1 MRRCVFSKVQR
12 RMHALIGKTPYTLE
26 LGLQA
31 AVSLA
36 SSLCVYVVSMAYGIF
51 MPFFPDLVPSVILGL
66 LPPPAS
72 PPLQKIVS
80 PKCDN
85 EIHSPLVAPFVWN
98 CCSWSEIPNISAT
111 VTVFPMGQGRNDSA
125 RVGLCGDI

>member
-1 MRRCVFSKVQR
+1 
-12 RMHALIGKTPYTLE
+12 MHALIGKTPYTLE

-66 LPPPAS
+66 PHPPRFAAPA
-72 PPLQKIVS
+72 KDCITKV
-80 PKCDN
+80 
-85 EIHSPLVAPFVWN
+85 
-98 CCSWSEIPNISAT
+98 
-111 VTVFPMGQGRNDSA
+111 
-125 RVGLCGDI
+125 